1 MPVVRKH
8 TMASRGVST
17 IGSPLTLNDVSLFAC
32 DPLLAARSDQS
43 ASRRNSAPLAGPADV
58 SGAGSHDAVS
68 PFSLQREDGALR
80 VSASG
85 DPAAIRQ
92 FVWVR
97 KDDAATGLHTLG
109 GGVDVAD
116 IEVIKPIRE
125 RLDWKLREYAPGC
138 L

>member
-1 MPVVRKH
+1 MPVVRKR
-8 TMASRGVST
+8 TMASRGVSP
-17 IGSPLTLNDVSLFAC
+17 IGSPLTLDDVLSVAC
-32 DPLLAARSDQS
+32 VPLLAARSDQS
-43 ASRRNSAPLAGPADV
+43 APRQNSAPLAGPADV
-58 SGAGSHDAVS
+58 SGAGAHDAVS

-80 VSASG
+80 VRASG

-92 FVWVR
+92 FVWAR

-109 GGVDVAD
+109 GGIEGAD

-138 L
+138 